1 MRQNQRKTTP
11 QSQYQ
16 LGSHNQEHEQHDEW
30 DKYQSLE
37 AVEKTREKNK
47 SDSALNKITPANK
60 TQKRSF
66 DLGAERPGPSNVG
79 KLKLST
85 EMRQR
90 LEKVTAGHSV
100 RSTKSDLV
108 SENQPL
114 KLDESRKLMLE
125 QQLRGNLSVRTQI
138 QKMEASRIQKP
149 FGPLPSVRIL
159 HISEKFFTLLLSV
172 IDSATA
178 KLNSTSTSN
187 AAK

>member
-16 LGSHNQEHEQHDEW
+16 NGALSQDHQQHDDW
-30 DKYQSLE
+30 DKYQSIE
-37 AVEKTREKNK
+37 NVEKTREKNK
-47 SDSALNKITPANK
+47 SDSALNKIAAVNK

-66 DLGAERPGPSNVG
+66 DLGAERPGPSSVG

-100 RSTKSDLV
+100 RSTKSDSV

-149 FGPLPSVRIL
+149 FGPLPSVRKKSCL
-159 HISEKFFTLLLSV
+159 REQMNNF
-172 IDSATA
+172 
-178 KLNSTSTSN
+178 
-187 AAK
+187 